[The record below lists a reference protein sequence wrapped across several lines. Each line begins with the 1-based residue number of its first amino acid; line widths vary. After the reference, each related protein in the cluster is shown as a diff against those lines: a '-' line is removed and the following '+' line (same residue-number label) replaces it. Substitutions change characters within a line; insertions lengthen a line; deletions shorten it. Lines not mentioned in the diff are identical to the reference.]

1 MKMFL
6 LNVLIFRYLEIQL
19 MQYYTKPLLLLLT
32 AGLLSLVSCSK
43 PTELGLSLVE
53 LNPSEIFETDSLS
66 LTMQTVS
73 TDPLPTDDRSRWL
86 CGSYLDPIF
95 GKTTVGIYTN
105 FRLTS
110 TNASFPDATF
120 DSLILSIVYDSIGH
134 YGGDLNAL
142 EVQNWEVYRIE
153 EEIEPNTE
161 YNADANFALGEL
173 LGTASFTPNFYTSVD
188 IQGEVE
194 APQMRIRLLDT
205 LGKQLMNPDS
215 AIYENNSAFKEFLK
229 GVCIRPVAAANNSTV
244 IRLLPNSVD
253 TRLTLH
259 YTDSSGTAQSFKFL
273 TDDDSESALNIEHNY
288 EGTTIFDNNG
298 VDTVV
303 YMQGINGP
311 SVRIEIPHL
320 DSLGDVIIN
329 RAELVIYVAGEE
341 DRNYPIPDQLFCVE
355 KTAEGDYS
363 LIEDVVTSISR
374 NSFDP
379 FKQFG
384 GILQSD
390 GPIRYFSMNLSEF
403 MQRLLDGEVDE
414 KAIYIQPASVTDT
427 ERMLLINSNNT
438 VLKAKLNLTYTKT
451 N

>member
-1 MKMFL
+1 MFL

-19 MQYYTKPLLLLLT
+19 MQYCTKPLLLLLT

-53 LNPSEIFETDSLS
+53 LNPSEIFETDSLT
-66 LTMQTVS
+66 LVMQTIN

-120 DSLILSIVYDSIGH
+120 DSLVLSIAYDSLGH
-134 YGGDLNAL
+134 YGGDLNNL
-142 EVQNWEVYRIE
+142 GVQNWEVYRIE
-153 EEIEPNTE
+153 EDIETNTE
-161 YNADANFALGEL
+161 YSSDANFSLGEL
-173 LGTASFTPNFYTSVD
+173 LGTASFTPNFYTNVE
-188 IQGEVE
+188 IQDEVE
-194 APQMRIRLLDT
+194 APQVRIRLLDT

-229 GVCIRPVAAANNSTV
+229 GVYIRPVASANNSTI
-244 IRLLPNSVD
+244 IRLFPNSVD
-253 TRLTLH
+253 TRLSLY
-259 YTDSSGTAQSFKFL
+259 YTDSSGTSQSFKFL
-273 TDDDSESALNIEHNY
+273 TDDDSESVLNIEHNY
-288 EGTTIFDNNG
+288 EGTRVFNNNPE
-298 VDTVV
+298 DTVV
-303 YMQGINGP
+303 YMQGMNGP
-311 SVRIEIPHL
+311 SVKIEFPHL

-329 RAELVIYVAGEE
+329 RAELVVYVAGEE
-341 DRNYPIPDQLFCVE
+341 DRNFPIPDQLFCVE
-355 KTAEGDYS
+355 QVNEGDYV
-363 LIEDVVTSISR
+363 LIDDVVTSISR
-374 NSFDP
+374 NSFEP
-379 FKQFG
+379 FRQFG

-390 GPIRYFSMNLSEF
+390 GPVRYFSMNLSEF
-403 MQRLLDGEVDE
+403 MQRLIDDEIDE
-414 KAIYIQPASVTDT
+414 KAVYIQPASVTDT

-438 VLKAKLNLTYTKT
+438 ALKAKLNLTYTKT